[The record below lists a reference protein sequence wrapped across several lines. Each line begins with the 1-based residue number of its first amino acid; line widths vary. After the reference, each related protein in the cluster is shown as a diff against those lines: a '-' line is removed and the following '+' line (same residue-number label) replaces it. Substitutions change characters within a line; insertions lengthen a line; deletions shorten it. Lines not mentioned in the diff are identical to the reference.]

1 MGLFSSS
8 NLDTVLEQILQCT
21 DIQQYECD
29 TILTSISLPILLNL
43 RRLSIWIALNEKFPK
58 NFSSSNFISL
68 IILTRDKSK
77 FYLFTAE
84 PPDASIKDVIKL
96 ILNPKICEKLNK
108 TFEINQCG
116 MMINL
121 FFEHS
126 EESDELRPLWDVK
139 PEVFNERYA
148 TPR

>member
-1 MGLFSSS
+1 M
-8 NLDTVLEQILQCT
+8 EQILQCT
-21 DIQQYECD
+21 DLQLYECE

-58 NFSSSNFISL
+58 HFSSSIEFSRL
-68 IILTRDKSK
+68 LCRDKSK
-77 FYLFTAE
+77 FKSFPTAE

-108 TFEINQCG
+108 TFEINQSG

-121 FFEHS
+121 FFEHA
-126 EESDELRPLWDVK
+126 EESDELKPLWDVK